1 MPFRDRA
8 PLCPRC
14 RVTLTRADDE
24 RDAWSCPRCEGVAL
38 GVGDLIDDLLA
49 VAPHLRPPH
58 GVRDVVT
65 VPRRAAAEHPCPTCA
80 RPMEPSYL
88 AAVEVERCR
97 DDGLVWLDRGGRAAI
112 IERARAQRAPGL
124 LAYLRELLLGPR
136 RLRVRAPS

>member
-1 MPFRDRA
+1 
-8 PLCPRC
+8 
-14 RVTLTRADDE
+14 
-24 RDAWSCPRCEGVAL
+24 
-38 GVGDLIDDLLA
+38 
-49 VAPHLRPPH
+49 
-58 GVRDVVT
+58 
-65 VPRRAAAEHPCPTCA
+65 
-80 RPMEPSYL
+80 MEPSYL